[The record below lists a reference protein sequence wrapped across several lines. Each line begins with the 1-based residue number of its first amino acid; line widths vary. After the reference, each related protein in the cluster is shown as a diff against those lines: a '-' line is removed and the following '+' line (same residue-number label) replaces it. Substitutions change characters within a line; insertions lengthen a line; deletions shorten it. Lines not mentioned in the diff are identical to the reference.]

1 MATIMEALGGKGGQT
16 IMEVL
21 GGQGGQ
27 TIADVISEKE
37 IDIKDNPLA
46 ALAMDFDISDSI
58 DLLGKVAS
66 DLQEDMIVN
75 AAGKVTGTSKYVT
88 GYTGFSGDP
97 AEQEG
102 NYVAFHISVGE
113 LVIGTNVTV
122 KVNNVTMDPDG
133 LHVMI
138 FRDGSKN
145 PKAIVEASAD
155 GHKTIK
161 KVFDFTEVVR
171 MPAEDDEESEV
182 STAPEPEPEVVKY
195 TVTYNA
201 NGGTGTIEPVEVVA
215 GESITVDDGSGLT
228 PPANDEA
235 LGGDLAFAGWAKT
248 SSAQSATVVSP
259 FTPDKNTTL
268 YAVWTVV
275 SPISG

>member
-1 MATIMEALGGKGGQT
+1 MATIMEALGGKSGQT

-21 GGQGGQ
+21 GGNGGQ

-37 IDIKDNPLA
+37 IDIKDNPLT

-66 DLQEDMIVN
+66 DLQEDMIVDVTR
-75 AAGKVTGTSKYVT
+75 KVTGTSKYVT

-97 AEQEG
+97 SEQEG

-122 KVNNVTMDPDG
+122 KVNNATLDSDG
-133 LHVMI
+133 LFVMI
-138 FRDGSKN
+138 FRDSSKN

-171 MPAEDDEESEV
+171 MPAEDDEE
-182 STAPEPEPEVVKY
+182 PVVKY

-201 NGGTGTIEPVEVVA
+201 NGGTGTIEPVEVVV

-228 PPANDEA
+228 PPE
-235 LGGDLAFAGWAKT
+235 GKEFVGWAKT

-259 FTPDKNTTL
+259 FTPDKDTTL
-268 YAVWTVV
+268 YAVWTDV

>member
-1 MATIMEALGGKGGQT
+1 
-16 IMEVL
+16 MEVL
-21 GGQGGQ
+21 GGGNGQ

-46 ALAMDFDISDSI
+46 ALAMDFDIPDSI

-66 DLQEDMIVN
+66 DLQEDMFVGV
-75 AAGKVTGTSKYVT
+75 AGKVTGTSKYVT

-138 FRDGSKN
+138 FRDSSKS

-161 KVFDFTEVVR
+161 KVFDFTNVVR
-171 MPAEDDEESEV
+171 MPAENDEEADV
-182 STAPEPEPEVVKY
+182 STEPVVKY

-259 FTPDKNTTL
+259 FTPDKDTTL
-268 YAVWTVV
+268 YAVWTEV
-275 SPISG
+275 SPMGT